1 MAPVCSGSY
10 TSPVAT
16 YELERE
22 RKLDVAEG
30 FLLPE
35 LPGERLR
42 TVTLISAY
50 HDTPDHRLAAS
61 GITLRRRT
69 RARSVRW
76 QLKLPAEGGRFEV
89 ELAGRGVEPPPEA
102 FELLAAHLRGAP
114 LGPVATLRTRRL
126 GRRVFR
132 DEIPVA
138 DVFHDVV
145 TVDDESAARARL
157 DEVEI
162 ELLPAG
168 DDRDMRRLAKT
179 LRRSG
184 AVVGDERPKVF
195 QVLDLTAGTG
205 IAVTADTAP
214 EQRLGGMLDAHVRA
228 MLVADPAV
236 RLGLGSEP
244 LHDFRVATRRLRAL
258 LRAARPGLDERWAEG
273 LRTELGW
280 LAGETGAARD
290 LDVLVEELLPRVDG
304 LGDADSEAG
313 ANLLDSL
320 AADRAAA
327 RERVLAALA
336 SPRYFALVD
345 RLVAE
350 AGRPRLAGSELR
362 IGPLVS
368 GEYRRMRKRVRR
380 AGAEPDDA
388 AMHKLRIAGKRVR
401 YAAELAALPDDRHG
415 QAFIRAAKDLQD
427 VLGAHQD
434 AVVSEERLRGLAE
447 GAAPAVA
454 IAAGRLIEQETRRR
468 ADARSELP
476 DALQALARAA
486 KRWTLVG

>member
-1 MAPVCSGSY
+1 MAV
-10 TSPVAT
+10 

-42 TVTLISAY
+42 TVTLVSAY
-50 HDTPDHRLAAS
+50 HDTADHRLAAA

-76 QLKLPAEGGRFEV
+76 QLKLPAEGGRFEI
-89 ELAGRGVEPPPEA
+89 ELAGRGTEPPSEA
-102 FELLAAHLRGAP
+102 FELLAAHLREAP
-114 LGPVATLRTRRL
+114 LVPVATLRTRRL

-132 DEIPVA
+132 DDVAVA

-168 DDRDMRRLAKT
+168 DDGDMRRLAKT

-195 QVLDLTAGTG
+195 RVLDLTAAGA
-205 IAVTADTAP
+205 IPVTAEATP
-214 EQRLGGMLDAHVRA
+214 EERVAAMLSAQVRA
-228 MLVADPAV
+228 MLGADPAV
-236 RLGLGSEP
+236 RLGLGPEP
-244 LHDFRVATRRLRAL
+244 LHDFRVATRRMRAL

-273 LRTELGW
+273 LRMELGW
-280 LAGETGAARD
+280 LAGETSAARD
-290 LDVLVEELLPRVDG
+290 LDVLVEELLPRVER
-304 LGDADSEAG
+304 LGESDSEGG
-313 ANLLDSL
+313 ADLLDAL
-320 AADRAAA
+320 TADRATA
-327 RERVLAALA
+327 RARVLAALD

-350 AGRPRLAGSELR
+350 AGTPQVAGHGLRMRSVVRSEY
-362 IGPLVS
+362 G
-368 GEYRRMRKRVRR
+368 RMRKTARR

-388 AMHKLRIAGKRVR
+388 AMHRLRIAGKRAR
-401 YAAELAALPDDRHG
+401 YAGELAALPDDRQG

-427 VLGAHQD
+427 VLGTHQD
-434 AVVSEERLRGLAE
+434 AVVAEERLR
-447 GAAPAVA
+447 AVA
-454 IAAGRLIEQETRRR
+454 SGADSAVAVAAGRLVEQETLRR
-468 ADARSELP
+468 AQARNDLP
-476 DALQALARAA
+476 DALKALSGAA
-486 KRWTLVG
+486 KRWTLIG

>member
-1 MAPVCSGSY
+1 MAV
-10 TSPVAT
+10 

-22 RKLDVAEG
+22 RKLDVSEG

-42 TVTLISAY
+42 TVTLVSAY
-50 HDTPDHRLAAS
+50 YDAPDRRLAAA

-76 QLKLPAEGGRFEV
+76 QLKLPAEGGRFEI
-89 ELAGRGVEPPPEA
+89 ELARRGTEPPPEA
-102 FELLAAHLRGAP
+102 FEVLVAHLRGAP
-114 LGPVATLRTRRL
+114 LEPVAVLRTRRL

-132 DEIPVA
+132 DEVAVA

-145 TVDDESAARARL
+145 TVDDGSAIEARL

-168 DDRDMRRLAKT
+168 DDGDMRRLAKT
-179 LRRSG
+179 LRRAG

-195 QVLDLTAGTG
+195 RVLDLTADAG
-205 IAVTADTAP
+205 IPITAKASV
-214 EQRLGGMLDAHVRA
+214 EARVAAMLDAQVRA
-228 MLVADPAV
+228 MLGADPAV

-244 LHDFRVATRRLRAL
+244 LHDFRVATRRMRAL

-273 LRTELGW
+273 LRAELGW

-290 LDVLVEELLPRVDG
+290 LDVLAEELQPRVERLGAADSDGGARLLDG
-304 LGDADSEAG
+304 LTAHRAEA
-313 ANLLDSL
+313 
-320 AADRAAA
+320 RAQ
-327 RERVLAALA
+327 VLAALA
-336 SPRYFALVD
+336 SPRYFALVE

-350 AGRPRLAGSELR
+350 AGRPRLSGRRLR
-362 IGPLVS
+362 LGPLVT
-368 GEYRRMRKRVRR
+368 GEYRRMRKAARR
-380 AGAEPDDA
+380 AAAEPDDA
-388 AMHKLRIAGKRVR
+388 VIHRLRIAGKRAR
-401 YAAELAALPDDRHG
+401 YAAEVAALPDDRQG

-434 AVVSEERLRGLAE
+434 AVVAEERMRTLAA
-447 GAAPAVA
+447 GADSPLAV
-454 IAAGRLIEQETRRR
+454 AAGRLVEQEAVRR
-468 ADARSELP
+468 AQARSDLP
-476 DALQALARAA
+476 GALQTLAGAA
-486 KRWTLVG
+486 KRWALVG